1 MHLNDLLYLLFKLR
15 KWVLDSRKIEWYCG
29 IKSFLS
35 LSINKFFIISPLFND
50 FKVLTRFP
58 TISFLSFIFWYV
70 FRITF
75 TSNKVYYFSQANV
88 LITCRPCK
96 IYLHSERKACFF
108 FLPKTFD
115 FLFQKRSNIYWGK
128 RVVL

>member
-1 MHLNDLLYLLFKLR
+1 MHLNDLLYFLFKLR

-35 LSINKFFIISPLFND
+35 LPINKFFIISPVFNY

-58 TISFLSFIFWYV
+58 KISFLPFICWYI

-88 LITCRPCK
+88 LIACSPGK

-108 FLPKTFD
+108 LPNTFD
-115 FLFQKRSNIYWGK
+115 FLFQKHSHIYSEK